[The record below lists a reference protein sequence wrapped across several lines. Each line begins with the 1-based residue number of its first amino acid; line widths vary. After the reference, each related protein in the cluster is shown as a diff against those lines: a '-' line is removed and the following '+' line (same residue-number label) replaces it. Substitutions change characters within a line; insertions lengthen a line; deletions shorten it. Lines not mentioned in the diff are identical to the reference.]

1 MKHDPIMQ
9 ELLDRI
15 RKAHADDVAQ
25 AVDKARSFTV
35 VEERLLRPRGNM
47 DRRGVMMA
55 VWGAWTLL
63 LLAMLLYAAFGL

>member
-1 MKHDPIMQ
+1 MQ

-25 AVDKARSFTV
+25 AVDKARSSTV
-35 VEERLLRPRGNM
+35 VEERLLRPRGDT
-47 DRRGVMMA
+47 DRRTIMMA

-63 LLAMLLYAAFGL
+63 LLATLLYAAISL